1 MTRERA
7 EEFSKLYKA
16 YSEGKTIQMLLPK
29 GSKIKNINDYTTRDI
44 WWDVE
49 PLILYEDSNLY
60 KYRIK
65 PERKL
70 IPFSEEDRFKFKG
83 KWIIDPDGD
92 LNLVIGITKY
102 GVELGEVFIYFK
114 DLLKYKFEDGTPCGK
129 YVEE

>member
-1 MTRERA
+1 MTRKRA

-16 YSEGKTIQMLLPK
+16 YSEGKTIQVLIPK
-29 GSKIKNINDYTTRDI
+29 GSRIQNVTDHIAIDT

-49 PLILYEDSNLY
+49 PLKLHEDSNLY

-65 PERKL
+65 PEQKL
-70 IPFSEEDRFKFKG
+70 IPFSKEDRFKFKG

-92 LNLVIGITKY
+92 LNLVIGIRED
-102 GVELGEVFIYFK
+102 GIELGSTFVHFET
-114 DLLKYKFEDGTPCGK
+114 LLKYKFEDGTPCGK